1 MKLQLPDGVV
11 VTGEISQ
18 GAAQI
23 LTRDALELVAK
34 VHRKFNARRIEL
46 LKRREQRQSE
56 LDAGKLPD
64 FLPETAEIRQGDW
77 HAAKVS
83 FEPEGAALTRP
94 ADYGY
99 FLTAASRSEF
109 DTLSSQP

>member
-11 VTGEISQ
+11 GTGEISQ

-46 LKRREQRQSE
+46 LKRREQRQS
-56 LDAGKLPD
+56 
-64 FLPETAEIRQGDW
+64 
-77 HAAKVS
+77 
-83 FEPEGAALTRP
+83 
-94 ADYGY
+94 
-99 FLTAASRSEF
+99 
-109 DTLSSQP
+109 